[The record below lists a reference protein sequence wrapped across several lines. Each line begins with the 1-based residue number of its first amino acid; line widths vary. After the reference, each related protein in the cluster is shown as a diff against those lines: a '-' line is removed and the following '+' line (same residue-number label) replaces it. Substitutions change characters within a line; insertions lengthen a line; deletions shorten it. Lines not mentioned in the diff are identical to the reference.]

1 MREPFETRRDLLKS
15 SFNHVDGV
23 SALHT
28 HTQMQCVLYLASFI
42 IYFCHQEFMF
52 AEYMD
57 TDDVDQIQE
66 FMDKSIKGAHE

>member
-1 MREPFETRRDLLKS
+1 MCAIPCYIWPLS
-15 SFNHVDGV
+15 
-23 SALHT
+23 
-28 HTQMQCVLYLASFI
+28 
-42 IYFCHQEFMF
+42 FCHQEFMF